1 MARTILTELAFFI
14 APFAVYAVVLLLMK
28 KDARDRENWG
38 AKAVAWL
45 AFAGIALVAASLVW
59 FAHYGG
65 YRPGTTYIP
74 AYIDKDGKFHPGE
87 TK

>member
-1 MARTILTELAFFI
+1 MARTILTELAFFA
-14 APFAVYAVVLLLMK
+14 APFALYAVALVLMK

-38 AKAVAWL
+38 AKVVAWL
-45 AFAGIALVAASLVW
+45 AFIGIALVAASLVW

-65 YRPGTTYIP
+65 YRPGTTYVP
-74 AYIDKDGKFHPGE
+74 AHIKDGKIVPGE

>member
-14 APFAVYAVVLLLMK
+14 APFAIYASVLL
-28 KDARDRENWG
+28 AS
-38 AKAVAWL
+38 L
-45 AFAGIALVAASLVW
+45 AFAGIALVAVSLVW

-65 YRPGTTYIP
+65 YKPGTTYTP
-74 AYIDKDGKFHPGE
+74 AYIDKDGKFHPGV

>member
-14 APFAVYAVVLLLMK
+14 APFAIYAIALFLMK

-38 AKAVAWL
+38 AKVVGWL
-45 AFAGIALVAASLVW
+45 ALAGILLVAASLVW

-65 YRPGTTYIP
+65 YKPGTTYIP
-74 AYIDKDGKFHPGE
+74 AYIDKDGKLVPGH

>member
-14 APFAVYAVVLLLMK
+14 APFAIYASVLLMMR
-28 KDARDRENWG
+28 KDARDREYWG
-38 AKAVAWL
+38 AKVVAWL

-65 YRPGTTYIP
+65 YKPGTTYIP
-74 AYIDKDGKFHPGE
+74 AYIDKDGKFHPGV

>member
-1 MARTILTELAFFI
+1 MARTIFTELALFL
-14 APFAVYAVVLLLMK
+14 APFVLYASVLLLMK

-38 AKAVAWL
+38 AKVVAWL
-45 AFAGIALVAASLVW
+45 AFAGILLVAASLVW

-65 YRPGTTYIP
+65 YRPGTTYTP
-74 AYIDKDGKFHPGE
+74 AYIDKDGKFHPGV